1 MKIVKN
7 PTNLPFDLSLPSN
20 SNEQQ
25 QQQQQQHHHHHQGI
39 PVNALQV
46 QPLTRY
52 LLNYYVTNVADLMT
66 VIPLTESPWKTI
78 YFQGINGIR

>member
-25 QQQQQQHHHHHQGI
+25 QQQQEHHHHHQIGI
-39 PVNALQV
+39 PVNA
-46 QPLTRY
+46 PSSSTINEIFIK
-52 LLNYYVTNVADLMT
+52 LLCY
-66 VIPLTESPWKTI
+66 
-78 YFQGINGIR
+78 